1 MTTEMLFLISG
12 HNGEGTGANSSFLDE
27 GKETIVLRNLIALN
41 LTRLGCLDYT
51 TDDDTDNLNT
61 VISKLKQKV
70 KKDDILIDIHF
81 NSATETANGTEIF
94 IPTDYSPEEKSLAEN
109 LLKTVCDTL
118 GTKSRGVKVE
128 GQSQHS
134 RLAILHLPCHTVLV
148 EVCFLTNKSDVYK
161 YKESRE
167 KLAENISI
175 LLLKRINYDSI

>member
-1 MTTEMLFLISG
+1 MLFLISG
-12 HNGEGTGANSSFLDE
+12 HNGERTGASSSFLDE

-70 KKDDILIDIHF
+70 KKDDILLDIHF
-81 NSATETANGTEIF
+81 NSASKETVTGTEIF
-94 IPTDYSPEEKSLAEN
+94 IPTDYSPEEKSLAET
-109 LLKTVCDTL
+109 LLKTITETL
-118 GTKSRGVKVE
+118 QIKSRGVKTE

-134 RLAILHLPCHTVLV
+134 RLGILHLPCHTVLV
-148 EVCFLTNKSDVYK
+148 EVCFLTNKGDVYR

-167 KLAENISI
+167 VLAERIAQV
-175 LLLKRINYDSI
+175 LLNL

>member
-1 MTTEMLFLISG
+1 MIYLISG

-51 TDDDTDNLNT
+51 TDDDKDSLNT

-94 IPTDYSPEEKSLAEN
+94 IPTDYSQEEKSLAET

-134 RLAILHLPCHTVLV
+134 RLAILHLPCNTLLV
-148 EVCFLTNKSDVYK
+148 EICFLTNKGDVYK
-161 YKESRE
+161 YKEKRE
-167 KLAENISI
+167 VLAERIAQVLLNNIF
-175 LLLKRINYDSI
+175 L

>member
-1 MTTEMLFLISG
+1 MIYLTAG
-12 HNGEGTGANSSFLDE
+12 HTGKGTGATSSYLDE
-27 GKETIVLRNLIALN
+27 GIETIILRNLIALN

-94 IPTDYSPEEKSLAEN
+94 IPTDYSPEEKSLAETI
-109 LLKTVCDTL
+109 LKTVCDTL

-134 RLAILHLPCHTVLV
+134 RLAILHLPCHTLLL
-148 EVCFLTNKSDVYK
+148 EICFLTNKEDVYR
-161 YKESRE
+161 YKENRE
-167 KLAENISI
+167 VLAERIAQV
-175 LLLKRINYDSI
+175 LLNKIFL